1 MKPVPATQVHVALAK
16 HYPPH
21 VLGWVKRATWHAHPG
36 VPLSRIDMSRRPGA
50 RDPKKVEGIAQAVK
64 DGKPMPPVVLV
75 NTGDA
80 KLQIADGYHR
90 TLGFEH
96 AGKSKIP
103 ALIASGVGAHGPWEK
118 RMHAAKLNLTAEHTH
133 VLDLAGVC
141 TGPGPC
147 DTAPLGTGDNWLKKV
162 SGLPVYVRAIAHSL
176 RRGGMDE
183 SRAIATA
190 IATVKRWSAG
200 GGKVTP
206 ETRAR
211 AAKAVAEWEAKKAA
225 SHSLTAEP
233 TTPVDLATPVM
244 STNDLPTVTVPTTSA
259 APKTTRRLLPDE
271 AAVRKAIA
279 GLSRLPAPLRPAAAA
294 RIKARAR
301 ELGMTVNLT
310 ADPTVTVDLTFTEQL
325 HPRGSKGTA
334 QGGKFVAKNGGGK
347 SGGTAGMTAQT
358 RDFQRRTGVKQSGRY
373 DKATGAKVNAL
384 LNPKGGGSGG
394 GKGGKGKKGRKGG
407 KGKGA
412 KLTPKQTTA
421 RNRTNAARTAV
432 AVNKLSPAQ
441 RELFRAKR
449 PTPPTGYRWNAAG
462 LLVAVATNPQ
472 ARRVRALLARP

>member
-1 MKPVPATQVHVALAK
+1 MHVTLAK

-96 AGKSKIP
+96 AGKAKIP

-118 RMHAAKLNLTAEHTH
+118 RMHAAKLNLTAEHAH

-147 DTAPLGTGDNWLKKV
+147 DTTPFGSGSNWVTKV
-162 SGLPVYVRAIAHSL
+162 GGLPLYIRAVAKAF
-176 RRGGMDE
+176 RRQGHPE
-183 SRAIATA
+183 SEAISRAVGVVRNWAE
-190 IATVKRWSAG
+190 
-200 GGKVTP
+200 GKGNVTP
-206 ETRAR
+206 ATRAR
-211 AAKAVAEWEAKKAA
+211 ASAAIAEWERKKTQA
-225 SHSLTAEP
+225 HSLTAAP
-233 TTPVDLATPVM
+233 TTPVDLATTIM
-244 STNDLPTVTVPTTSA
+244 STNDLPTVTVSTASA
-259 APKTTRRLLPDE
+259 APKTTKRLLPDE

-279 GLSRLPAPLRPAAAA
+279 GLSRLPAPLRAAAAA
-294 RIKARAR
+294 RIKTRAR

-310 ADPTVTVDLTFTEQL
+310 ADRAATVDLTFTEQL

-347 SGGTAGMTAQT
+347 SGGTAAMAAQT

-373 DKATGAKVNAL
+373 DTATQRRIDAL
-384 LNPKGGGSGG
+384 LNPKAGGGG
-394 GKGGKGKKGRKGG
+394 GGKGKKGKKGAKGG

-412 KLTPKQTTA
+412 KLTAKQTAA